1 MFELLPIIII
11 GLVFAGIS
19 EKQSKKIV
27 NDSGI
32 VYYEKKDVVFY
43 LIAVVVL
50 ATFVGLRKVY
60 NDTGVYIDQ
69 YNSIELTG
77 VFPNFLF
84 NDIDWNISSNFG
96 FTIIMR
102 LLKFLHF
109 SDQSF
114 LMFFA
119 FFILGV
125 YFWFI
130 RKYSNNIFLS
140 VFYVITMG
148 IYTFTMGALRQCIAI
163 AICLIAVDCFLTK
176 KYALFVLLVL
186 FAITFHQY
194 AFIFLIVPLLS
205 FSPWTS
211 RTYIVVFLFLI
222 GSFGMQSILEAI
234 DDFTL
239 AMGKTYSTGSFSG
252 KGVNVFRLIVVWIP
266 TALSFILKDK
276 LINDGSRAENLF
288 INLSMINAE
297 IMFLGLFGTAN
308 YFARLANFFLIFQTI
323 SLPVIIQKYPVAERK
338 FLTTGSII
346 GYSLYFIYANTIA
359 QGGFDNNYFG
369 ISFFDYIN
377 NIFV

>member
-1 MFELLPIIII
+1 MFKLLPVIII

-19 EKQSKKIV
+19 EKQSKKVV

-32 VYYEKKDVVFY
+32 VYYEKKNVVFY
-43 LIAVVVL
+43 LIAVAVL
-50 ATFVGLRKVY
+50 ATFVGLRRVY
-60 NDTGVYIDQ
+60 NDTGVYIAQ

-77 VFPNFLF
+77 AFPNFLF
-84 NDIDWNISSNFG
+84 NEIDWNISSNFS
-96 FTIIMR
+96 FTIVMR

-148 IYTFTMGALRQCIAI
+148 IYTFTMGALRQCIVI

-186 FAITFHQY
+186 FATTFHQY

-222 GSFGMQSILEAI
+222 GSFGMQSILGAI

-252 KGVNVFRLIVVWIP
+252 EGVNVFRLIVVWIP
-266 TALSFILKDK
+266 TVLSFILKDK

-288 INLSMINAE
+288 INLSMLNAE

-308 YFARLANFFLIFQTI
+308 YFARLANFFFDI
-323 SLPVIIQKYPVAERK
+323 SNDFSSCYYTKIP
-338 FLTTGSII
+338 GC
-346 GYSLYFIYANTIA
+346 
-359 QGGFDNNYFG
+359 
-369 ISFFDYIN
+369 
-377 NIFV
+377 

>member
-1 MFELLPIIII
+1 MFKLLPVIII

-19 EKQSKKIV
+19 EKQSKKVV

-32 VYYEKKDVVFY
+32 VYYEKKNVVFY
-43 LIAVVVL
+43 LIAVAVL
-50 ATFVGLRKVY
+50 ATFVGLRRVY
-60 NDTGVYIDQ
+60 NDTGVYIAQ

-77 VFPNFLF
+77 AFPNFLF
-84 NDIDWNISSNFG
+84 NEIDWNISSNFG
-96 FTIIMR
+96 FTIVMR

-148 IYTFTMGALRQCIAI
+148 IYTFTMGALRQCIVI

-186 FAITFHQY
+186 FATTFHQY

-222 GSFGMQSILEAI
+222 GSFGMQSILGA
-234 DDFTL
+234 
-239 AMGKTYSTGSFSG
+239 Y
-252 KGVNVFRLIVVWIP
+252 R
-266 TALSFILKDK
+266 
-276 LINDGSRAENLF
+276 
-288 INLSMINAE
+288 
-297 IMFLGLFGTAN
+297 
-308 YFARLANFFLIFQTI
+308 
-323 SLPVIIQKYPVAERK
+323 
-338 FLTTGSII
+338 
-346 GYSLYFIYANTIA
+346 
-359 QGGFDNNYFG
+359 
-369 ISFFDYIN
+369 
-377 NIFV
+377 

>member
-1 MFELLPIIII
+1 
-11 GLVFAGIS
+11 
-19 EKQSKKIV
+19 
-27 NDSGI
+27 
-32 VYYEKKDVVFY
+32 
-43 LIAVVVL
+43 
-50 ATFVGLRKVY
+50 
-60 NDTGVYIDQ
+60 
-69 YNSIELTG
+69 
-77 VFPNFLF
+77 
-84 NDIDWNISSNFG
+84 
-96 FTIIMR
+96 MR

-186 FAITFHQY
+186 FATTFHQY

-222 GSFGMQSILEAI
+222 GSFGMQSILGAI

-252 KGVNVFRLIVVWIP
+252 EGVTVFRLIVVWIP
-266 TALSFILKDK
+266 TVLSFILKDK

-288 INLSMINAE
+288 INLSMLNAE

-346 GYSLYFIYANTIA
+346 GYSLY
-359 QGGFDNNYFG
+359 
-369 ISFFDYIN
+369 
-377 NIFV
+377 

>member
-114 LMFFA
+114 LMFSA

-125 YFWFI
+125 
-130 RKYSNNIFLS
+130 
-140 VFYVITMG
+140 
-148 IYTFTMGALRQCIAI
+148 
-163 AICLIAVDCFLTK
+163 
-176 KYALFVLLVL
+176 
-186 FAITFHQY
+186 
-194 AFIFLIVPLLS
+194 
-205 FSPWTS
+205 
-211 RTYIVVFLFLI
+211 
-222 GSFGMQSILEAI
+222 
-234 DDFTL
+234 
-239 AMGKTYSTGSFSG
+239 
-252 KGVNVFRLIVVWIP
+252 
-266 TALSFILKDK
+266 
-276 LINDGSRAENLF
+276 
-288 INLSMINAE
+288 
-297 IMFLGLFGTAN
+297 
-308 YFARLANFFLIFQTI
+308 
-323 SLPVIIQKYPVAERK
+323 
-338 FLTTGSII
+338 
-346 GYSLYFIYANTIA
+346 
-359 QGGFDNNYFG
+359 
-369 ISFFDYIN
+369 
-377 NIFV
+377 

>member
-125 YFWFI
+125 YFWL
-130 RKYSNNIFLS
+130 SENIQTTYF
-140 VFYVITMG
+140 
-148 IYTFTMGALRQCIAI
+148 
-163 AICLIAVDCFLTK
+163 CLCFM
-176 KYALFVLLVL
+176 LLL
-186 FAITFHQY
+186 WEYI
-194 AFIFLIVPLLS
+194 LL
-205 FSPWTS
+205 PW
-211 RTYIVVFLFLI
+211 VH
-222 GSFGMQSILEAI
+222 
-234 DDFTL
+234 
-239 AMGKTYSTGSFSG
+239 
-252 KGVNVFRLIVVWIP
+252 
-266 TALSFILKDK
+266 
-276 LINDGSRAENLF
+276 
-288 INLSMINAE
+288 
-297 IMFLGLFGTAN
+297 
-308 YFARLANFFLIFQTI
+308 
-323 SLPVIIQKYPVAERK
+323 
-338 FLTTGSII
+338 
-346 GYSLYFIYANTIA
+346 
-359 QGGFDNNYFG
+359 
-369 ISFFDYIN
+369 
-377 NIFV
+377 

>member
-1 MFELLPIIII
+1 MFKLLPVIII

-19 EKQSKKIV
+19 EKQSKKVV

-32 VYYEKKDVVFY
+32 VYYEKNNVVFY
-43 LIAVVVL
+43 LIAVAVL

-60 NDTGVYIDQ
+60 NDTGVYIAQ

-77 VFPNFLF
+77 AFPNFLF

-96 FTIIMR
+96 FTIVMR

-114 LMFFA
+114 LMLFA

-176 KYALFVLLVL
+176 KYALC
-186 FAITFHQY
+186 
-194 AFIFLIVPLLS
+194 FIRYNISSVCFYISDSSAS
-205 FSPWTS
+205 F
-211 RTYIVVFLFLI
+211 F
-222 GSFGMQSILEAI
+222 
-234 DDFTL
+234 FTVDI
-239 AMGKTYSTGSFSG
+239 K
-252 KGVNVFRLIVVWIP
+252 
-266 TALSFILKDK
+266 
-276 LINDGSRAENLF
+276 NL
-288 INLSMINAE
+288 
-297 IMFLGLFGTAN
+297 
-308 YFARLANFFLIFQTI
+308 YC
-323 SLPVIIQKYPVAERK
+323 
-338 FLTTGSII
+338 
-346 GYSLYFIYANTIA
+346 
-359 QGGFDNNYFG
+359 G
-369 ISFFDYIN
+369 IS
-377 NIFV
+377 IFNRFIWYAEHLGSYR

>member
-119 FFILGV
+119 FFI
-125 YFWFI
+125 FC
-130 RKYSNNIFLS
+130 RNIS
-140 VFYVITMG
+140 
-148 IYTFTMGALRQCIAI
+148 
-163 AICLIAVDCFLTK
+163 
-176 KYALFVLLVL
+176 
-186 FAITFHQY
+186 
-194 AFIFLIVPLLS
+194 
-205 FSPWTS
+205 
-211 RTYIVVFLFLI
+211 
-222 GSFGMQSILEAI
+222 
-234 DDFTL
+234 
-239 AMGKTYSTGSFSG
+239 
-252 KGVNVFRLIVVWIP
+252 
-266 TALSFILKDK
+266 
-276 LINDGSRAENLF
+276 
-288 INLSMINAE
+288 
-297 IMFLGLFGTAN
+297 
-308 YFARLANFFLIFQTI
+308 
-323 SLPVIIQKYPVAERK
+323 
-338 FLTTGSII
+338 
-346 GYSLYFIYANTIA
+346 
-359 QGGFDNNYFG
+359 
-369 ISFFDYIN
+369 
-377 NIFV
+377 IFVDFAYFCLCFMLLLWEYILLPWVH